1 MKDKII
7 YYKDELNDD
16 FANTNIKQKKLPPDY
31 RYFTKNPFRRIIAF
45 IFYHFIVTPIVF
57 LFQKIVHHEKIVGR
71 KKLKKY
77 RKEGYFL
84 YGNHTRLAGDAYT
97 PALVSFPK
105 KAYIIT
111 SPDTVSI
118 FGIRTIVEDLGA
130 VPVPTGQAG
139 MKNFINAVK
148 RHSGKN
154 HVIVIYPE
162 AHIWPY
168 YTKIRPFGDASFHY
182 PAELQ
187 KPVFTFTTVYK
198 KRLFFKFPKT
208 TVYID
213 GPFFANSANN
223 LKQRKKELRDLCFE
237 AMSNRSLKSN
247 YEHVKYINENI

>member
-1 MKDKII
+1 
-7 YYKDELNDD
+7 
-16 FANTNIKQKKLPPDY
+16 
-31 RYFTKNPFRRIIAF
+31 
-45 IFYHFIVTPIVF
+45 
-57 LFQKIVHHEKIVGR
+57 
-71 KKLKKY
+71 
-77 RKEGYFL
+77 
-84 YGNHTRLAGDAYT
+84 
-97 PALVSFPK
+97 
-105 KAYIIT
+105 
-111 SPDTVSI
+111 
-118 FGIRTIVEDLGA
+118 VEDLGA